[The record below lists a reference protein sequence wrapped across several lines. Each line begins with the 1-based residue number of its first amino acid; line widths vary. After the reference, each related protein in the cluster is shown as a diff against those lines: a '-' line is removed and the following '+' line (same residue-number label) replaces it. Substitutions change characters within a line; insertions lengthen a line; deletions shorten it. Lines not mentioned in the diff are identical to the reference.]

1 MSAIHPI
8 LVMLS
13 LTPYFTLV
21 AGVEELDVVYSI
33 TRSSLAVS
41 LAPGE
46 GGMIITSGCTVFLC
60 LVMLHSKFKLLLL
73 FIPAVITNAREA
85 VQ

>member
-46 GGMIITSGCTVFLC
+46 GGDDYYFRVYSFSLSCDV
-60 LVMLHSKFKLLLL
+60 
-73 FIPAVITNAREA
+73 A
-85 VQ
+85 